1 MVDTEGV
8 VVPHVGERKR
18 QFEARWLSEATVN
31 EIVCTAWERASL
43 PGGGSTLM
51 QKTRQVHEDLHTWDR
66 EVLKAPVRRLKK
78 LKKELEKVRRSP
90 MTNENL
96 ARQKELLLNIELLLE
111 QEEIYWVQ
119 RARANWLKHGD
130 RNSGFFPESCN

>member
-1 MVDTEGV
+1 MTKSDHRPIVVDTEGV

-31 EIVCTAWERASL
+31 EIVCTAWERANL
-43 PGGGSTLM
+43 PGAGPTLM

-66 EVLKAPVRRLKK
+66 EVLKAPVRRMKK
-78 LKKELEKVRRSP
+78 LKKELEKVRRRP
-90 MTNENL
+90 MTDENL

-111 QEEIYWVQ
+111 QEEIY
-119 RARANWLKHGD
+119 
-130 RNSGFFPESCN
+130 

>member
-1 MVDTEGV
+1 M
-8 VVPHVGERKR
+8 
-18 QFEARWLSEATVN
+18 
-31 EIVCTAWERASL
+31 
-43 PGGGSTLM
+43 
-51 QKTRQVHEDLHTWDR
+51 
-66 EVLKAPVRRLKK
+66 LKAPVRRMKK

-90 MTNENL
+90 MTDENS

-130 RNSGFFPESCN
+130 RNSGFFSRILQLAGAEGI